1 MLSLN
6 QICIS
11 KLSAG
16 LLHWPGAALFAY
28 RTVRALP
35 RATLDSSDCWV
46 SLRAAELQMKFE
58 LKASPVLFFS
68 RAKSEGG
75 GRSRWWCVGSVGV
88 RTHWAVR
95 QIAGLVGEKRL
106 SKRMRD
112 QWTRTSDGILSALT
126 KGYVQVP
133 SSCLLCAIFSECRFN
148 KANWSKLVYFVLDIF
163 CNFSVKLLIT

>member
-1 MLSLN
+1 
-6 QICIS
+6 
-11 KLSAG
+11 
-16 LLHWPGAALFAY
+16 
-28 RTVRALP
+28 
-35 RATLDSSDCWV
+35 
-46 SLRAAELQMKFE
+46 MKFE

-126 KGYVQVP
+126 KGYVLMYKFRQVVC
-133 SSCLLCAIFSECRFN
+133 SVQSFQSADLTKRIGQNLCTLFWIFFAIS
-148 KANWSKLVYFVLDIF
+148 VLN
-163 CNFSVKLLIT
+163 C